1 MTAEKGKR
9 RLLALAVVVL
19 IAAAGCSSSS
29 KTSGSSSTPG
39 GSSSGKGTSYTLGVL
54 ADLTGPIADTGK
66 STPAGVKAGIGLYN
80 SEGYNL
86 KYVIADTGSSPAGTL
101 TAAQKL
107 VDQDHVFAIITTSGL
122 TFAAAPFLTSHGIPV
137 LGAQVDGPEWVTSPN
152 MFSVFGYSLFNT
164 VQTTTGNILNLLK
177 ATNFSAIGYSISPSS
192 SNAAKSA
199 AASAQHGGVKV
210 GYLNTSY
217 PFGSTNV
224 TPSVLAMKAAG
235 VDSFEGLVE
244 QVTSYAILA
253 GMRQQGVTL
262 KVPILSTGF
271 GSDIL
276 QADAA
281 TQQAAQNAYFL
292 NVYQPIM
299 LNTPATQR
307 FSNAL
312 QKYAGIPGEDATYN
326 VYHPYISVDAFVTG
340 LKAAGGHPTQAQF
353 INAMLGITK
362 YNAAGLYGNHTI
374 SFAMAGRGQGANG
387 ADNCTYIML
396 YQGNTFHQVAGGEP
410 ICGATIPG
418 KKV

>member
-1 MTAEKGKR
+1 M
-9 RLLALAVVVL
+9 VVL

-29 KTSGSSSTPG
+29 KSSGSSATSNGSSG
-39 GSSSGKGTSYTLGVL
+39 GSTSGKGTSYTLGVL

-101 TAAQKL
+101 AAAQKL

-122 TFAAAPFLTSHGIPV
+122 TFAAAPFLTSKGIPV

-164 VQTTTGNILNLLK
+164 VQTTTGNILKLLK
-177 ATNFSAIGYSISPSS
+177 ANNFSAIGYSISPSS

-199 AASAQHGGVKV
+199 AASAQHAGIKV

-217 PFGSTNV
+217 PFGGTNV
-224 TPSVLAMKAAG
+224 APSVLAMKAAG

-244 QVTSYAILA
+244 QVTSYAILT

-262 KVPILSTGF
+262 KVPLLAAGF

-276 QADAA
+276 KAGAA
-281 TQQAAQNAYFL
+281 TQQAAQGAYFL
-292 NVYQPIM
+292 NAYQPVM

-353 INAMLGITK
+353 IQAMLGITN

-374 SFAMAGRGQGANG
+374 SFAMAGRGQNGNG
-387 ADNCTYIML
+387 ADNCTYLML
-396 YQGNTFHQVAGGEP
+396 YQGNTFHQVTGGEP
-410 ICGATIPG
+410 ICGTTIPG

>member
-1 MTAEKGKR
+1 
-9 RLLALAVVVL
+9 VVVL
-19 IAAAGCSSSS
+19 IAAAACSSSS
-29 KTSGSSSTPG
+29 KTSGNSGTSPAGSSG
-39 GSSSGKGTSYTLGVL
+39 GSSSGKGTTYTLGVL

-66 STPAGVKAGIGLYN
+66 TTPEGVKAGIGLYN
-80 SEGYNL
+80 SEGYHL

-122 TFAAAPFLTSHGIPV
+122 TFAAAPFLTSKGIPV
-137 LGAQVDGPEWVTSPN
+137 IGAEVDGPEWVTARN

-164 VQTTTGNILNLLK
+164 VQTTTGNILKLLK
-177 ATNFSAIGYSISPSS
+177 ASNFSAIGYSISPSS

-199 AASAQHGGVKV
+199 AASAQNAGVKV

-224 TPSVLAMKAAG
+224 GPSVLAMKAAG
-235 VDSFEGLVE
+235 VDSFEGELE
-244 QVTSYAILA
+244 QVTSYAILT
-253 GMRQQGVTL
+253 GLRQQGVTL
-262 KVPILSTGF
+262 KVPILAAGF

-276 QADAA
+276 KADAA
-281 TQQAAQNAYFL
+281 TQQAAQGAYFL
-292 NVYQPIM
+292 NTYQPMIM
-299 LNTPATQR
+299 NTPATQR

-312 QKYAGIPGEDATYN
+312 QQYAGIPGVDATYN

-340 LKAAGGHPTQAQF
+340 LKAAGGHPTQDQF
-353 INAMLGITK
+353 INAMLGITN

-374 SFAMAGRGQGANG
+374 SFAMAGRGDNGNG
-387 ADNCTYIML
+387 ADNCFYIML
-396 YQGNTFHQVAGGEP
+396 YQGNAFHLVPGGEP
-410 ICGATIPG
+410 ICGTTIPG